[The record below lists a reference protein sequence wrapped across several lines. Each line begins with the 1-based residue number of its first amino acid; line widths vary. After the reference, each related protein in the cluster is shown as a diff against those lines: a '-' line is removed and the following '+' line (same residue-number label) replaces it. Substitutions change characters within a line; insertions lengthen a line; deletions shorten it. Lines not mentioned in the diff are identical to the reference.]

1 MIPQTSSKVDT
12 FSLIKHTN
20 LPEDWRVALREAYR
34 TPVALLTALG
44 FSPAQ
49 QTPLLADD
57 QGFMTLVPQ
66 AFAQKMRPQDPT
78 DPLLLQVLPRA
89 QEAIQLPDFNNDPLQ
104 EASFNP
110 VPGVVHKYQ
119 GRALL
124 IAASHCAINC
134 RYCFRRHYPYAEQKR
149 ARSQWQASLSYIE
162 QQTDIQEIVLSGGD
176 PLALTDSGLFDLISA
191 IEQIAHIKRLRIHS
205 RLPIVLPQRIT
216 LALCQRLEHSRLTC
230 VMVVHA
236 NHANELAEDVA
247 QACELLRQHQVQLL
261 NQSVLLAQ
269 VNDNLASLKGLS
281 ERLIELGVMP
291 YYLHLPDRV
300 AGTRHFFVSLE
311 RGQALVA
318 QMQACMSGYL
328 VPKLVREEPGKLSK
342 TLYSPS

>member
-1 MIPQTSSKVDT
+1 MIPQSTAQVDP

-20 LPEDWRVALREAYR
+20 LPEDWRTALREAYR
-34 TPVALLTALG
+34 TPAQLLSALC
-44 FSPAQ
+44 FSPDQ
-49 QTPLLADD
+49 QIPLLAFD
-57 QGFMTLVPQ
+57 QGFMTLVPK
-66 AFAQKMRPQDPT
+66 AFVQKMRQQDPT
-78 DPLLLQVLPRA
+78 DPLLLQVLPQA
-89 QEAIQLPDFNNDPLQ
+89 KEAIQRPDFNDDPLE

-149 ARSQWQASLSYIE
+149 ARSQWQESLHYIE
-162 QQTDIQEIVLSGGD
+162 QQTDIEEIILSGGD
-176 PLALTDSGLFDLISA
+176 PLALTDTLLFDLISA
-191 IEQIAHIKRLRIHS
+191 VEKIPHIKRLRIHS

-216 LALCQRLEHSRLTC
+216 LSLCQRLESSRLTC

-236 NHANELAEDVA
+236 NHANELAQDVA
-247 QACELLRQHQVQLL
+247 QACALLREHKVQLL

-269 VNDNLASLKGLS
+269 VNDNLKALKNLS
-281 ERLIELGVMP
+281 ERLIDIGVMP
-291 YYLHLPDRV
+291 YYLHAPDRV
-300 AGTRHFFVSLE
+300 EGTTHFFVSLKQC
-311 RGQALVA
+311 QALVA

-342 TLYSPS
+342 TLYSPG